1 MAIVWDCRFEHWLW
15 RLSPKH
21 VEGPI
26 ERERSRQRM
35 KARGLRC
42 EYETMGVR
50 VSTTFE
56 QRVIVRKSVCVWERE
71 EDKDTKKLFRVYLW
85 EGREREREREGKSTF
100 TQWEREGTYAHSLS
114 LSLSLSQPRAFADIV
129 CVKERLR
136 ADDHW
141 YLKKSREEE
150 NLRVVGVES
159 ASEK

>member
-1 MAIVWDCRFEHWLW
+1 MH
-15 RLSPKH
+15 
-21 VEGPI
+21 
-26 ERERSRQRM
+26 
-35 KARGLRC
+35 
-42 EYETMGVR
+42 T
-50 VSTTFE
+50 
-56 QRVIVRKSVCVWERE
+56 
-71 EDKDTKKLFRVYLW
+71 
-85 EGREREREREGKSTF
+85 
-100 TQWEREGTYAHSLS
+100 LS

>member
-1 MAIVWDCRFEHWLW
+1 MC
-15 RLSPKH
+15 
-21 VEGPI
+21 
-26 ERERSRQRM
+26 ERERKTKTQRSCSECIYG
-35 KARGLRC
+35 KA
-42 EYETMGVR
+42 
-50 VSTTFE
+50 
-56 QRVIVRKSVCVWERE
+56 ERE
-71 EDKDTKKLFRVYLW
+71 KESERVRALL
-85 EGREREREREGKSTF
+85 RNERERGLMHT
-100 TQWEREGTYAHSLS
+100 LS